1 LELKF
6 PSVRGKKIFADFEG
20 GGGEYPYLPLNIHE
34 GYSGKKDGP
43 SRKQDGAWCK
53 KDEVSRE
60 QDGHS
65 PYRTG
70 SRENR
75 MGIGAYRTGL
85 PLHRTGLPGK
95 VPVSLIYFTD
105 LWKQFMAIFV

>member
-43 SRKQDGAWCK
+43 SRKQDGY
-53 KDEVSRE
+53 
-60 QDGHS
+60 S